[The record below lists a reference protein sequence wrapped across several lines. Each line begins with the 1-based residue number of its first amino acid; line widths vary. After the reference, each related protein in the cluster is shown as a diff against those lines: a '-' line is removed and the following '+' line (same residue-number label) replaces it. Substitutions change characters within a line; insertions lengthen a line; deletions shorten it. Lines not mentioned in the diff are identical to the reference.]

1 MTRALLIYLC
11 ILPELLFGQYTYF
24 NEGYPP
30 PFPETGSGGST
41 NLLLRNDTIFTY
53 GFAPFQKENGRQ
65 IYLLD
70 YSGNLEGEWLYP
82 EGNDVFLTDHSD
94 NILPFGN
101 GFAWAGARQGHPLMI
116 VMNFDFS
123 EHFRIEY
130 PSLNTDTTYSTYFT
144 INSPD
149 ANNLLSVGRNVYDL
163 EPEVPGQD
171 FANLIL
177 SKHDADGNEIWFHEY
192 TLEDLNVTDDN
203 LYSIFPR
210 GGITPLPNGDFLVWC
225 TISEPSDC
233 YAFKFDSLGNYIDH
247 VSWGHP
253 TYSDGSAWPVQISEN
268 EFRFVYGTYS
278 TGMGEEW
285 LSHPRSGILNTDAM
299 NIQLDPALD
308 HDFIYGQIT
317 DFERTP
323 DGGFAFLYYGEPD
336 TNGEEFGF
344 AWIVKLDSEGN
355 EEWIKQYAPPEPYD
369 TQTAYD
375 LEITSDGGFA
385 FVGNYHPY
393 DQGVF
398 YYKTWVVKT
407 DACGDLQD
415 SGCPVGVEE
424 NNVRGY
430 SFQMAPNPSR
440 GIVQISSN
448 QVFKNISIFDIAGKL
463 VFTSAANYAA
473 LQTNMDFSGIASG
486 LYLVEVQFE
495 DGVAGI
501 QRLIIE

>member
-1 MTRALLIYLC
+1 MTKTFLIFLC

-30 PFPETGSGGST
+30 PFPEIGSGGST

-233 YAFKFDSLGNYIDH
+233 YAFKFDSLGYYIDH

-268 EFRFVYGTYS
+268 EFMFAY
-278 TGMGEEW
+278 
-285 LSHPRSGILNTDAM
+285 SHPVSYVFDYLTTKPRVGVLNTDDM
-299 NIQLDPALD
+299 SVDLFPVLDFPQE
-308 HDFIYGQIT
+308 FGGIT
-317 DFERTP
+317 DFEKTSDGDFVILGYGGP
-323 DGGFAFLYYGEPD
+323 DIQGEIIYAYMLRI
-336 TNGEEFGF
+336 NELGEVVWF
-344 AWIVKLDSEGN
+344 KT
-355 EEWIKQYAPPEPYD
+355 YTPPEFSYELN
-369 TQTAYD
+369 AYD

-385 FVGNYHPY
+385 FVGNYRPLD
-393 DQGVF
+393 DQIF

-415 SGCPVGVEE
+415 NGCPVSVEE
-424 NNVRGY
+424 NNVQGFT
-430 SFQMAPNPSR
+430 FQMAPNPSR

-463 VFTSAANYAA
+463 VFTSPENYAA
-473 LQTNMDFSGIASG
+473 FQTNMDVSKISRG
-486 LYLVEVQFE
+486 LYLVEVRFE